1 MAILVVASGSQ
12 SKNFWNDP
20 PMGCPKADRTGWM
33 RGMDAKEKEV
43 IGPAGLARLR
53 CRERAGGR
61 PEDQE
66 NSWVTQNGLIL
77 KSFDM
82 G

>member
-20 PMGCPKADRTGWM
+20 PMGRPRAGRTGWM
-33 RGMDAKEKEV
+33 RGKDKEV
-43 IGPAGLARLR
+43 IGSAGLARLG
-53 CRERAGGR
+53 CREKAGWR

-77 KSFDM
+77 KSFGM